1 MARVKA
7 KVVVF
12 IDNHLRQEGDV
23 FNYDGPFN
31 KHLEYLEGSPRA
43 EQASDED
50 APAPKLRPGRKP
62 KTETRATE

>member
-12 IDNHLRQEGDV
+12 IDNHLRQEGEM

-31 KHLEYLEGSPRA
+31 KHLEYLEGGPQAERA
-43 EQASDED
+43 SHED
-50 APAPKLRPGRKP
+50 AFAPKLRPGRKP
-62 KTETRATE
+62 KAETSAAD

>member
-31 KHLEYLEGSPRA
+31 KHLEYLEGGP
-43 EQASDED
+43 QAARLSDEEE
-50 APAPKLRPGRKP
+50 PAPKLRPGRKP
-62 KTETRATE
+62 KAETSATE

>member
-12 IDNHLRQEGDV
+12 IDNHLRKEGEM

-31 KHLEYLEGSPRA
+31 HHLEYLDGGT
-43 EQASDED
+43 QAARPSHEE

-62 KTETRATE
+62 KAEAIATE